1 MPTLHVNGTDLYYE
15 DSGGPGEVVL
25 FSHGLLWS
33 GRMFEAQ
40 VAALRDRYRVI
51 TYDHRGQ
58 GRSAADPAR
67 VITIETV
74 TADAVALIE
83 RLGLAPVHFCGLSMG
98 GFVGMRIAAR
108 RPELVHS
115 LTLMETSADPE
126 PPENAKRY
134 RRLAFV
140 AEHLSLKLVQGPAMK
155 AMFSR
160 TFLEDPARAEERERY
175 RGLLLANRPDIVRA
189 LRGVI
194 EREGVLHELPRICC
208 PCLVMVGEE
217 DVSTVPAKAER
228 IQAAIAGATL
238 VRIPGA
244 GHSSSMEQPALVNRI
259 LADFLDGLLRQP

>member
-15 DSGGPGEVVL
+15 DTGGPGEVVL

-40 VAALRDRYRVI
+40 VEALRDRYRVI

-58 GRSAADPAR
+58 GRSAPDPAR

-74 TADAVALIE
+74 TADALALIE

-108 RPELVHS
+108 RPELIRS
-115 LTLMETSADPE
+115 LMLMETSADPE

-134 RRLAFV
+134 RRLGFV
-140 AEHLSLKLVQGPAMK
+140 AEYLSLGLVEAPAMK

-160 TFLEDPARAEERERY
+160 TFLEDPARAAERERW
-175 RGLLLANRPDIVRA
+175 RRELLANRRDIVRA

-194 EREGVLHELPRICC
+194 ERQGVLHELGRICC
-208 PCLVMVGEE
+208 PCLVVVGEE
-217 DVSTVPAKAER
+217 DVSTVPEKAER
-228 IQAAIAGATL
+228 IQAAIAGSTL

-244 GHSSSMEQPALVNRI
+244 GHSSSVEQPGLVNEALSR
-259 LADFLDGLLRQP
+259 FLDALSRHG